1 MKTYSVGGAIG
12 NLGLGFAAASSSS
25 RRPGIPPLSGAQNH
39 QKSLSGYASQDFSYP
54 SGLMLRL
61 AWFFAVAFL
70 SHAVLTA
77 QVADSSSPEP
87 PRYDRGVIANGT
99 YTNDCLGFSL
109 ALPEGW
115 EASNPAAKAPGVA
128 IHAGGA
134 LWLLTLNRQTGS
146 VLGES
151 ILLLAV
157 DTSPS
162 FALTSEQ
169 FVTQFVQRTINID
182 PRRRELIRAAHTVD
196 YGGKQFYR
204 ADYEQSSDKGG
215 AMYLGH
221 IYTKFRAHLIGI
233 TLIASSPEALDESAK
248 VLEKIAFR
256 DDQPNPA
263 CVPGTNDG
271 LQPGTAFGVLGSVAP
286 TGSVK
291 PGSRVRVSSGVS
303 SGLLVKR
310 VEPQYP
316 EAARKGRIAG
326 TIILS
331 ASISELGNVES
342 VELVSG
348 DRTLAPAAI
357 EAVKQWKYK
366 PFLLNGTPMTMVTQ
380 VVVDF
385 KLPAN

>member
-1 MKTYSVGGAIG
+1 MK
-12 NLGLGFAAASSSS
+12 
-25 RRPGIPPLSGAQNH
+25 
-39 QKSLSGYASQDFSYP
+39 
-54 SGLMLRL
+54 RL
-61 AWFFAVAFL
+61 AWFFAVAFF

-77 QVADSSSPEP
+77 QVAGSSSPEP

-115 EASNPAAKAPGVA
+115 EASNSAAKAPGIA

-134 LWLLTLNRQTGS
+134 LWLLTLKRQTGS

-157 DTSPS
+157 DTNPS
-162 FALTSEQ
+162 FAFTAEQ
-169 FVTQFVQRTINID
+169 FVTQSVQRTINID
-182 PRRRELIRAAHTVD
+182 PQRRELTRAAHTVD
-196 YGGKQFYR
+196 YGGKKFYR
-204 ADYEQSSDKGG
+204 ADYKQSSDKGG
-215 AMYLGH
+215 AMYLGY

-233 TLIASSPEALDESAK
+233 TLSASSPEALDESAN
-248 VLEKIAFR
+248 VLQKIVFG

-271 LQPGTAFGVLGSVAP
+271 LQPGTGLGVLGSVVPAD
-286 TGSVK
+286 TVK

-316 EAARKGRIAG
+316 EAARNDRIEG

-331 ASISELGNVES
+331 ASISELGNVET

-366 PFLLNGTPMTMVTQ
+366 PFLLNGTPMTMLTQ
-380 VVVDF
+380 VVVEF
-385 KLPAN
+385 RLPAN